1 MSRKDISDYQVLLAY
16 KACRSAINNH
26 KNGID
31 IWPEQ
36 LLSEVMKQHVKVC
49 YRAME
54 RACDRGYI
62 EYGVSLRSGWI
73 TEEGMKLLAEKWA
86 EKVLEENIKGSGNIE
101 NPIGILRS
109 K

>member
-1 MSRKDISDYQVLLAY
+1 MSRKDISDYQILLAY
-16 KACRSAINNH
+16 KACRSAVNNH

-31 IWPEQ
+31 IWPDE
-36 LLSEVMKQHVKVC
+36 LLHEVMKQPLKVC
-49 YRAME
+49 WAAME
-54 RACDRGYI
+54 RACDRGLI

-86 EKVLEENIKGSGNIE
+86 EKVLEENIKGSSDIE